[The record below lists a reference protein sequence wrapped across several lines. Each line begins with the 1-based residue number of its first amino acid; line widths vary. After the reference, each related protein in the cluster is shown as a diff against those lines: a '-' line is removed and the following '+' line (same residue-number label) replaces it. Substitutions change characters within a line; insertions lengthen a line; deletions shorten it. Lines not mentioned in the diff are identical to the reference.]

1 MHLTRRIRI
10 QLAILVVVALVAG
23 AILIFGYIRVP
34 RMLGAGVYTVTVQ
47 LPQAGGLYPS
57 GNVTYL
63 GTEVGRVTSV
73 HLTDSGVAAVLSLK
87 SGVAIPSDLDAQVHS
102 QSAIGE
108 QYVALLPRNGD
119 AAPLKDGD
127 VVPVNRTSVPPDI
140 NELLDATNVGLQAIP
155 HDNLKTAIDESFT
168 AVGGLGPDLSR
179 LVKGSTALA
188 KDARANLD
196 PLLTLIDQSKPVL
209 DTQTDTA
216 DSVQAWAAHLADI
229 TAQMR
234 SNDSAV
240 QGILHEGPAA
250 ADEARALFDRLQP
263 TLPVLLANLVSVG
276 QVAVTYHASIEQLL
290 VLLPK
295 GVENMQAIS
304 TANRN
309 TKQDYKGAFLDFNLN
324 LNLPPACNTGFLPA
338 QQVRSPIFEDSPDRP
353 PGDVYCRIPQDST
366 FNVRGA
372 RNYPCVTRPGKR
384 AATVK
389 LCESDEEYVPLNDG
403 YNWKGDPNATLSG
416 QDIPQLPPG
425 SPPAA
430 IAPDPQPLPITAA
443 QYDPATGTYLGPDGK
458 VYTQAN
464 LAQSAPG
471 QKKWQDLLVP
481 PTHN

>member
-10 QLAILVVVALVAG
+10 QLAILVVVALIAG

-34 RMLGAGVYTVTVQ
+34 RMIGAGFYSVTVQ
-47 LPQAGGLYPS
+47 LPEAGGLYRS

-73 HLTDSGVAAVLSLK
+73 DLTDSGVAAVLSLK
-87 SGVAIPSDLDAQVHS
+87 SGIDIPSDVDAQVHS
-102 QSAIGE
+102 QSAVGE

-119 AAPLKDGD
+119 APPLKDGD
-127 VVPVNRTSVPPDI
+127 VIPVNRTSVPPDI

-155 HDNLKTAIDESFT
+155 RDNLKTAIDESFT

-179 LVKGSTALA
+179 LVKGSTSLA

-196 PLLTLIDQSKPVL
+196 PLLTLIDQTKPIL
-209 DTQTDTA
+209 DTQTDTSDA
-216 DSVQAWAAHLADI
+216 VQAWAAHLAVI
-229 TAQMR
+229 TGQLR
-234 SNDSAV
+234 DNDSAV

-309 TKQDYKGAFLDFNLN
+309 SKQDYRGAYLDFNLN
-324 LNLPPACNTGFLPA
+324 LNLPPVCNTGYLPA
-338 QQVRSPIFEDSPDRP
+338 QQVRSPTFEDAPDRP
-353 PGDVYCRIPQDST
+353 PGDLYCRIPQDST

-389 LCESDEEYVPLNDG
+389 LCESDEDYVPLNDG
-403 YNWKGDPNATLSG
+403 YSWKGDPNATLSG
-416 QDIPQLPPG
+416 QGIPQLPPD
-425 SPPAA
+425 SAPAA
-430 IAPDPQPLPITAA
+430 PAPPPPTIATA
-443 QYDPATGTYLGPDGK
+443 QYDPATGSYLGPDGH
-458 VYTQAN
+458 VHTQAD
-464 LAQSAPG
+464 LAATSEGKTWQSM
-471 QKKWQDLLVP
+471 LIS
-481 PTHN
+481 PTGH